1 MGREGEKAIFSRG
14 RTYYVE
20 GVGILFDH
28 GTTVPAD
35 GTADYAPGAIFQ
47 HVDGT
52 SGLTLY
58 VNEGTLSSCDFN
70 AATSA
75 AAAALETALALA
87 TTPGGASKVGV
98 FDTAGWWTA
107 TTVEALLAELG
118 AFMKGNSTAAD
129 DSGPSPL
136 LWSGAPVLEVMLNP
150 GKGFHFF
157 EDFLQFDPVTAQGIL
172 ITQTSANGTVANDP
186 TLKGGVIDI
195 DTEAGTDTD
204 GPTVQW
210 PGLQVTPAPGL
221 HIYLEFR
228 LKISDDQGN
237 VCIGLGCDSVTVF
250 HDGAAVITNKD
261 HALFFR
267 DDGVTDADLG
277 AQACDGTN
285 TASEDDVCDDVDKA
299 AYENFGI
306 HIFGDGDTAG
316 DYVKFY
322 HKGVLVKEI
331 IDADGGGDDGVPD
344 GIMCPVIQVNVDDN
358 TTQTH
363 IYLDWMKMLVYHATS
378 GTARE

>member
-1 MGREGEKAIFSRG
+1 M
-14 RTYYVE
+14 
-20 GVGILFDH
+20 
-28 GTTVPAD
+28 
-35 GTADYAPGAIFQ
+35 
-47 HVDGT
+47 
-52 SGLTLY
+52 
-58 VNEGTLSSCDFN
+58 
-70 AATSA
+70 
-75 AAAALETALALA
+75 
-87 TTPGGASKVGV
+87 
-98 FDTAGWWTA
+98 
-107 TTVEALLAELG
+107 
-118 AFMKGNSTAAD
+118 
-129 DSGPSPL
+129 
-136 LWSGAPVLEVMLNP
+136 
-150 GKGFHFF
+150 
-157 EDFLQFDPVTAQGIL
+157 
-172 ITQTSANGTVANDP
+172 
-186 TLKGGVIDI
+186 
-195 DTEAGTDTD
+195 
-204 GPTVQW
+204 
-210 PGLQVTPAPGL
+210 
-221 HIYLEFR
+221 
-228 LKISDDQGN
+228 
-237 VCIGLGCDSVTVF
+237 TVF